1 MVQNE
6 WEIEFNQKTGLL
18 SQIQT
23 NLRPYPAPIF
33 TDNLKNRSK
42 QTTQQIKQRSRTIRT
57 TLHVLH
63 CHTDYALA
71 QEGIQSQLEL

>member
-6 WEIEFNQKTGLL
+6 WEIELNQKTGLL

-33 TDNLKNRSK
+33 TDSK
-42 QTTQQIKQRSRTIRT
+42 
-57 TLHVLH
+57 
-63 CHTDYALA
+63 
-71 QEGIQSQLEL
+71 EGK